1 MPLPFP
7 QAQWM
12 VYQRLAKTHDEAV
25 RLGNALCDAGYI
37 QHVTKDHGFRD
48 AHLFYRITEKGAKV
62 LGKP

>member
-1 MPLPFP
+1 
-7 QAQWM
+7 M